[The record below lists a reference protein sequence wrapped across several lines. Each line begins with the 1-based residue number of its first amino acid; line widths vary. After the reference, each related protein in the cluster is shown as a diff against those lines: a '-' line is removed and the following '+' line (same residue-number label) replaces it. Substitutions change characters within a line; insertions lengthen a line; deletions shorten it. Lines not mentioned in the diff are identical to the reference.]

1 MRNPSDNQIGLTLI
15 EVMLAIYIGML
26 IFLAMISVYFLGQSI
41 YKTGSNRLEIV
52 QNGRVTL
59 DRLTRELRQTPEI
72 ITSLPVS
79 KEEPG
84 NPPPSEIQFQD
95 GHQSTDISYIRYYL
109 SDSELWRQVI
119 VYYFE
124 DETEIYVVWNAIGS
138 GGESPSSE
146 IQEDRLVGEY
156 INDLQF
162 YGNTETTI
170 EVSLIKNDASINL
183 RTKIFGRNTQ

>member
-1 MRNPSDNQIGLTLI
+1 MRNLSDNQTGLTLI

-26 IFLAMISVYFLGQSI
+26 IFLAVISVYFLGQSI

-72 ITSLPVS
+72 ITSLPVN

-95 GHQSTDISYIRYYL
+95 GHQTTTISYIRYYL

-124 DETEIYVVWNAIGS
+124 AEIYVVWNAVGA

-162 YGNTETTI
+162 YGSTETNI
-170 EVSLIKNDASINL
+170 EVSLVKNDASINL